1 MIVGVDARGVAIRKS
16 DLNRVIPYLRSGLSA
31 RLGLEHG
38 QRRRRCHSRG
48 EGFESFFLATLVVA
62 GRAGTL
68 VAQIRKIVMAGV
80 AVSPGDVYTG
90 AARYVNFDA
99 SWLFSQV
106 ERSGHFRS
114 LQFIVLSS

>member
-48 EGFESFFLATLVVA
+48 EGFESFFLAALVVA

-106 ERSGHFRS
+106 ERSGHLEFHGCRS
-114 LQFIVLSS
+114 